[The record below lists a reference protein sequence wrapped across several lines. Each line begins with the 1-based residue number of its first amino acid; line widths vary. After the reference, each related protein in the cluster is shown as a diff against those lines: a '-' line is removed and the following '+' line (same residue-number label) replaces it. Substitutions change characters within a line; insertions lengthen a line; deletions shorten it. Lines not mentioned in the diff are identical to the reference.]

1 MFIMVQVQMI
11 YYGLE
16 EWKLLLVVSF
26 LELIVWYLLTTID
39 KIMQEKV

>member
-1 MFIMVQVQMI
+1 MFIIVQVQMI

-16 EWKLLLVVSF
+16 ELKLLLVVSF